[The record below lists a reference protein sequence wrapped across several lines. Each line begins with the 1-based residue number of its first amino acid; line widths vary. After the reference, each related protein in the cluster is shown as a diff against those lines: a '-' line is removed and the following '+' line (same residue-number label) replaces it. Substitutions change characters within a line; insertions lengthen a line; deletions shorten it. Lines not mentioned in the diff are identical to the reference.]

1 MTKLHVKDG
10 TYKATEWTY
19 TWTKIALITVYIVGF
34 FGLWREAPTYLRKID
49 GIFNVIVAVILIY
62 FFNPFKKT
70 ICNDFHRK
78 VVFSA
83 GIAILLQT
91 SLMQYFDPITIVKKV
106 LPLKNNT
113 QLYS

>member
-1 MTKLHVKDG
+1 MHSR
-10 TYKATEWTY
+10 TY
-19 TWTKIALITVYIVGF
+19 TNISAFMYDRKYNLFCRAELLKKS
-34 FGLWREAPTYLRKID
+34 GLPD
-49 GIFNVIVAVILIY
+49 GVFNVIVAVILIY

-91 SLMQYFDPITIVKKV
+91 SLMQYFDPSTIVKKAIPFNI
-106 LPLKNNT
+106 L
-113 QLYS
+113 S

>member
-1 MTKLHVKDG
+1 MTKFHVKER

-19 TWTKIALITVYIVGF
+19 TWTKVALITLYIVGF
-34 FGLWREAPTYLRKID
+34 LGLWSEAPAYLRIID
-49 GIFNVIVAVILIY
+49 GVFNVIVAVILIY

-83 GIAILLQT
+83 VIAILLQT
-91 SLMQYFDPITIVKKV
+91 SLMQYFNPSTIVKKAI
-106 LPLKNNT
+106 PFKINT
-113 QLYS
+113 TFVS